1 MDRSDTAL
9 IETALDAARVV
20 DDFVRGVVG
29 LAEGEIGGAGDVKRR
44 WTDRV
49 FGKWVY
55 SERHVVHGMAG
66 AYGHD
71 QLRKA
76 STASR
81 DLLEAVA
88 ELGASPSPLAR
99 STAAELAASVADLP
113 ELLLAAEPGP
123 GSPDVLR
130 IHQRLN
136 GAIGVLNNARS
147 RALLAEMRGRG
158 DAKLPP

>member
-1 MDRSDTAL
+1 MARTDVAS

-29 LAEGEIGGAGDVKRR
+29 LGEGEIGGAGDVKRR

-55 SERHVVHGMAG
+55 SQRHVVHGMAG

-76 STASR
+76 SIAAA
-81 DLLEAVA
+81 DLTDAVA
-88 ELGASPSPLAR
+88 ELARSDSALAR
-99 STAAELAASVADLP
+99 STADEVAPSVSDLP

-123 GSPDVLR
+123 GSSDVLL

-136 GAIGVLNNARS
+136 RVIGVLSNART
-147 RALLAEMRGRG
+147 RALLAEMRASG
-158 DAKLPP
+158 DADPPP